1 MLAKMVEVI
10 LLGFLTYSSIL
21 DKVTKNGEKVFDL
34 EFFRGLDGIAQSSI
48 VVLIQILA
56 FFVAYFFIQVFSK
69 IFAFK
74 LGIVTEIKN
83 NFYGTNFTLISY
95 DEKPKEETI
104 DKERKLNIKIKID
117 CVTKCLKCIF
127 AFFIKDLYLYYELK
141 RDDIKLK
148 SFDKNAEKTANGI
161 RYSLNNLV
169 EKHMLEKSEVSYE
182 VEMTAILSFDKSNTK
197 DNNEVLYIY
206 PRLYN
211 KNKKVT
217 LFSKYF
223 LKKNFE
229 DHKIKVIIKKIN
241 VDLEGE

>member
-1 MLAKMVEVI
+1 MLAKMIEVI

-21 DKVTKNGEKVFDL
+21 DKVTQNGEKVFDL
-34 EFFRGLDGIAQSSI
+34 EFFRGLDGITQSSI
-48 VVLIQILA
+48 VVLIQIVA
-56 FFVAYFFIQVFSK
+56 FTIAYFLIQIFSK

-74 LGIVTEIKN
+74 LGIITEIKN

-95 DEKPKEETI
+95 DEEPNEETI
-104 DKERKLNIKIKID
+104 DKERRLNIKIKIE
-117 CVTKCLKCIF
+117 CITKCLKCIF

-141 RDDIKLK
+141 RDDIKLR

-169 EKHMLEKSEVSYE
+169 EKHMLEKDKVSYE
-182 VEMTAILSFDKSNTK
+182 VDMTAILSFDKPNTK

-211 KNKKVT
+211 KEKKPT
-217 LFSKYF
+217 FFSKYL

-229 DHKIKVIIKKIN
+229 DHKIKVIIKRRNIN
-241 VDLEGE
+241 LEGE